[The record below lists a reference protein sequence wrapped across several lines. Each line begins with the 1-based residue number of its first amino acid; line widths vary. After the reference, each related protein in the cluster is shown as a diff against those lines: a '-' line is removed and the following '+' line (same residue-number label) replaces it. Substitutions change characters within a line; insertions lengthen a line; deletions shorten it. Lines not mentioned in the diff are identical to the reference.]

1 MTLPERDR
9 RLVEI
14 IGSCVGMDGGLL
26 RRPFRDL
33 RKGDVFR
40 LFEGDG
46 TPVDEGRWYH
56 VDEDPYED
64 CFGISVVRV
73 TPAPTSLAGPDY

>member
-1 MTLPERDR
+1 MSLPERDR

-14 IGSCVGMDGGLL
+14 IGPRVGMDGGL

-56 VDEDPYED
+56 VDEDPHED
-64 CFGISVVRV
+64 GFGISVVRV
-73 TPAPTSLAGPDY
+73 TPVPTSPAGPDY